1 MSRSTGQGST
11 PSSTHLLLEEESI
24 IDLLI
29 CVLSDL
35 ESSKM
40 ASSRE
45 RSGGGG
51 DGKLVPFGV
60 DESRRVGWGCLW
72 VG

>member
-1 MSRSTGQGST
+1 MSQSAGQGS
-11 PSSTHLLLEEESI
+11 SSRCTHLLLEEESI

-51 DGKLVPFGV
+51 DSRLVPFGV
-60 DESRRVGWGCLW
+60 DESRRGWGHLLVC
-72 VG
+72 

>member
-1 MSRSTGQGST
+1 
-11 PSSTHLLLEEESI
+11 
-24 IDLLI
+24 
-29 CVLSDL
+29 
-35 ESSKM
+35 M

-51 DGKLVPFGV
+51 DGRLVPFGV

-72 VG
+72 VGLGGGVEGDELLSIDCGER